1 MTCGGGGWCGLPHSP
16 GAWAW
21 LGLLL
26 SWGAATPFWNSLSL
40 LDKELSVL
48 CSNSLGLRVICG
60 HRALC
65 CGKGTGVEMD
75 GPGPP
80 HLELCVPVGRT
91 GSLSEPRH
99 SPIKGG

>member
-1 MTCGGGGWCGLPHSP
+1 MTCRGGGWCGLPHSP

-48 CSNSLGLRVICG
+48 CSNSLGLRDGLYVGIAPCAVE
-60 HRALC
+60 RAQVWRWMGLALP
-65 CGKGTGVEMD
+65 T
-75 GPGPP
+75 
-80 HLELCVPVGRT
+80 
-91 GSLSEPRH
+91 
-99 SPIKGG
+99 